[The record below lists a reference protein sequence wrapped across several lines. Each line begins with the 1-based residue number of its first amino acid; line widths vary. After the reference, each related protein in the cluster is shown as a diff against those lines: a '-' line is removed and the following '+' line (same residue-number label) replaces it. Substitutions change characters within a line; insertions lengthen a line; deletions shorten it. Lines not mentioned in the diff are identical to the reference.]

1 MVDAYYDYCYYIEFL
16 YDERMW
22 GYCDC
27 TFEDEGYDETH
38 RCCGRGCDW
47 IAPSFRIVKEITLGG
62 ASWEGY
68 AKDYWEYENKFYNI
82 EKNKNEEVEK
92 YQKEQR
98 RKSLKEQI
106 ERLQEELKTL

>member
-1 MVDAYYDYCYYIEFL
+1 MIIVIIEFL

-22 GYCDC
+22 GCC
-27 TFEDEGYDETH
+27 GARKMRLWWTH
-38 RCCGRGCDW
+38 RCCGRVV
-47 IAPSFRIVKEITLGG
+47 INFSSFRIVKEITLGG